1 MSNRMKQAIQLLFFS
16 SLIGV
21 GAGIITTLFGK
32 ILLGIGDLRSE
43 YFTFL
48 IPFLPLAG
56 VVIVF
61 IYQKWGREVQAGMGL
76 VFKAGQGELV
86 QISPVL
92 IPLIVSTTWLSHL
105 VGASVGREGVA
116 VQLGA
121 SLSHWLQKHGF
132 THLPKDMITKI
143 GMAAGFAGL
152 FQTPLAAGFFAIEV
166 LIVGQYSWTSLP
178 YCLVAAF
185 TASTTSH
192 LLGLEKFSH
201 TISSFSFQFTDSFKW
216 LFIAL
221 CFGFIGNLFAWFLA
235 QAKSISTR
243 WLPNPYIK
251 IAIMGVGLTV
261 LLFFFHQGRYTGL
274 GTNLIDAS
282 LAGEQVFAFD
292 WLLKLLLTC
301 LCLAAGFQG
310 GEVTPLFAIGAS
322 SGAVLAGLLSLP
334 TELVAALGYCAVFGT
349 ATNTI
354 LAPLFISYEVFGAN
368 ILPYAIPVLAIAYL
382 INRKQTIYGQQLRKF
397 NNAKKPII

>member
-1 MSNRMKQAIQLLFFS
+1 MTSKAKQAIQFLVFS
-16 SLIGV
+16 ILMGLIAGV
-21 GAGIITTLFGK
+21 VTTLFGK
-32 ILLGIGDLRSE
+32 ILLGVGDLRSE
-43 YFTFL
+43 FFTYL
-48 IPFLPLAG
+48 IPFLPLTG
-56 VVIVF
+56 LVIVF

-76 VFKAGQGELV
+76 VFKAGQGEEV
-86 QISPVL
+86 RISPVL
-92 IPLIVSTTWLSHL
+92 IPLVISTTWLSHL
-105 VGASVGREGVA
+105 FGASVGREGVA

-121 SLSHWLQKHGF
+121 SLSHWLQKQGF
-132 THLPKDMITKI
+132 THLSKDMITKI

-152 FQTPLAAGFFAIEV
+152 FQTPLAASFFAIEV

-201 TISSFSFQFTDSFKW
+201 AIATTSFQFTDSFKW
-216 LFIAL
+216 ILVAI
-221 CFGFIGNLFAWFLA
+221 CFGFVGNLFDWFLA
-235 QAKSISTR
+235 QAKNISTR

-251 IAIMGVGLTV
+251 VAIMGIGLSI
-261 LLFFFHQGRYTGL
+261 LLFYFHQGRYAGL
-274 GTNLIDAS
+274 GTNLIDVS
-282 LAGEQVFAFD
+282 LAGEQIFAYD

-322 SGAVLAGLLSLP
+322 SGAVLAGLLGLP

-349 ATNTI
+349 ATNTL
-354 LAPLFISYEVFGAN
+354 LAPIFISYEVFGTN

-382 INRKQTIYGQQLRKF
+382 INRKQTIYGMQVR
-397 NNAKKPII
+397 

>member
-1 MSNRMKQAIQLLFFS
+1 MTSKVKQASQFLTFS
-16 SLIGV
+16 ILMGLI
-21 GAGIITTLFGK
+21 AGLVTTFFGK
-32 ILLGIGDLRSE
+32 ILLGVGDFRSE
-43 YFTFL
+43 YFKYL
-48 IPFLPLAG
+48 IPILPLAG
-56 VVIVF
+56 LVIVF

-76 VFKAGQGELV
+76 VFKAGQGENV
-86 QISPVL
+86 HISPVL
-92 IPLIVSTTWLSHL
+92 IPLIISTTWLSHL
-105 VGASVGREGVA
+105 FGASVGREGVA

-121 SLSHWLQKHGF
+121 SLSHWLQKKGF
-132 THLPKDMITKI
+132 TDLPKDMITKI
-143 GMAAGFAGL
+143 GMSAGFAGL
-152 FQTPLAAGFFAIEV
+152 FQTPLAASFFAIEV
-166 LIVGQYSWTSLP
+166 LVVGQYSWTSLP

-201 TISSFSFQFTDSFKW
+201 AIDTTSFQFTDSFKW
-216 LFIAL
+216 ILIAI

-235 QAKSISTR
+235 QAKNITTR

-251 IAIMGVGLTV
+251 IAIMGIGLTV
-261 LLFFFHQGRYTGL
+261 LLFFFHQGRYAGL

-282 LAGEQVFAFD
+282 LAGEQVFAYD

-322 SGAVLAGLLSLP
+322 AGAVLAGLFGLP

-349 ATNTI
+349 ATNTL
-354 LAPLFISYEVFGAN
+354 LAPIFIGYEVFGAN
-368 ILPYAIPVLAIAYL
+368 LIPYAIPVLALAYL
-382 INRKQTIYGQQLRKF
+382 VNRKQTIYGMQVR
-397 NNAKKPII
+397 

>member
-1 MSNRMKQAIQLLFFS
+1 MTSKAKQASQFLVFS
-16 SLIGV
+16 ILIGLV
-21 GAGIITTLFGK
+21 AGLVTTFFGK
-32 ILLGIGDLRSE
+32 ILLGVGDLRSE
-43 YFTFL
+43 FFTYL

-56 VVIVF
+56 LVVVF

-76 VFKAGQGELV
+76 VFKAGQGENV
-86 QISPVL
+86 HISPVL
-92 IPLIVSTTWLSHL
+92 IPLIISTTWLSHL
-105 VGASVGREGVA
+105 FGASVGREGVA

-121 SLSHWLQKHGF
+121 SLSHWLQKQGF

-152 FQTPLAAGFFAIEV
+152 FQTPLAASFFAVEV
-166 LIVGQYSWTSLP
+166 LIVGQYAWTSLP

-201 TISSFSFQFTDSFKW
+201 AIATTSFQFTDSFKW
-216 LFIAL
+216 ILIAICL
-221 CFGFIGNLFAWFLA
+221 GFVGNLFAWFLA
-235 QAKSISTR
+235 QAKNISTR

-251 IAIMGVGLTV
+251 IAIMGVGLSV
-261 LLFFFHQGRYTGL
+261 LLFFFHQGRYAGL
-274 GTNLIDAS
+274 GTNLIEIS
-282 LAGEQVFAFD
+282 LAGEQVFAYD

-322 SGAVLAGLLSLP
+322 SGAVLAGLLGLP

-349 ATNTI
+349 ATNTL

-368 ILPYAIPVLAIAYL
+368 LIPFAIPILAIAYL
-382 INRKQTIYGQQLRKF
+382 INRKQTIYGMQVR
-397 NNAKKPII
+397 

>member
-1 MSNRMKQAIQLLFFS
+1 MTSKVKQASQFLVFS
-16 SLIGV
+16 ILMGLI
-21 GAGIITTLFGK
+21 AGLVTTFFGK
-32 ILLGIGDLRSE
+32 ILLRIGDLRSE
-43 YFTFL
+43 FFTYL

-56 VVIVF
+56 LVIVF

-76 VFKAGQGELV
+76 VFKAGQGENV
-86 QISPVL
+86 QISPILV
-92 IPLIVSTTWLSHL
+92 PLIISTTWLSHL
-105 VGASVGREGVA
+105 FGASVGREGVA

-121 SLSHWLQKHGF
+121 SLSHWLQKQGF
-132 THLPKDMITKI
+132 THLSKDMITKI

-152 FQTPLAAGFFAIEV
+152 FQTPLAASFFAIEV
-166 LIVGQYSWTSLP
+166 LIVGQYAWTSLP

-201 TISSFSFQFTDSFKW
+201 AIATTSFQFTDSFKW
-216 LFIAL
+216 ILIAI

-235 QAKSISTR
+235 QAKNISTR
-243 WLPNPYIK
+243 WLPNSYIK

-261 LLFFFHQGRYTGL
+261 LLFFFHQGRYAGL
-274 GTNLIDAS
+274 GTNLIDVS
-282 LAGEQVFAFD
+282 LAGEQVFAYD

-322 SGAVLAGLLSLP
+322 SGAVLAGLLGLP
-334 TELVAALGYCAVFGT
+334 TELVAALGYCAIFGT
-349 ATNTI
+349 ATNTL
-354 LAPLFISYEVFGAN
+354 LAPIFISYEVFGTN
-368 ILPYAIPVLAIAYL
+368 ILPYTIPLLAIAYL
-382 INRKQTIYGQQLRKF
+382 INRKQTIYGMQVR
-397 NNAKKPII
+397 

>member
-1 MSNRMKQAIQLLFFS
+1 MTSKVKQASQLLVFS
-16 SLIGV
+16 ILMGLIAGV
-21 GAGIITTLFGK
+21 VTTFFGK
-32 ILLGIGDLRSE
+32 ILLGVSDLRSE
-43 YFTFL
+43 FFTYL

-56 VVIVF
+56 LVIVF

-76 VFKAGQGELV
+76 VFKAGQGDLV

-92 IPLIVSTTWLSHL
+92 IPLIICTTWLSHL
-105 VGASVGREGVA
+105 FGASVGREGVA

-121 SLSHWLQKHGF
+121 SLSHWLQKQGF

-152 FQTPLAAGFFAIEV
+152 FQTPLAASFFAIEV
-166 LIVGQYSWTSLP
+166 LIVGQYAWTILP

-201 TISSFSFQFTDSFKW
+201 AIATTSFQFTDSFKW
-216 LFIAL
+216 ILVAL

-235 QAKSISTR
+235 QAKNISTR
-243 WLPNPYIK
+243 WFPNPYIK

-261 LLFFFHQGRYTGL
+261 LLFFFHQGRYAGL
-274 GTNLIDAS
+274 GANLIDAS
-282 LAGEQVFAFD
+282 LAGEQVFAYD
-292 WLLKLLLTC
+292 WLIKLLLTC
-301 LCLAAGFQG
+301 LCLVAGFQG

-322 SGAVLAGLLSLP
+322 AGAVLAGLLGLP
-334 TELVAALGYCAVFGT
+334 TELVAALGYCTVFGT
-349 ATNTI
+349 ATNTL
-354 LAPLFISYEVFGAN
+354 LAPIFISYEVFGAN
-368 ILPYAIPVLAIAYL
+368 ILPYAIPLLAIAYL
-382 INRKQTIYGQQLRKF
+382 INRKQTIYGQQIRK
-397 NNAKKPII
+397 

>member
-1 MSNRMKQAIQLLFFS
+1 MSNKMKQASQLLFFS
-16 SLIGV
+16 CLIGV

-32 ILLGIGDLRSE
+32 ILLGVGALRSE
-43 YFTFL
+43 FFTYL

-56 VVIVF
+56 LVIVF
-61 IYQKWGREVQAGMGL
+61 FYQKWGREVQAGMGL
-76 VFKAGQGELV
+76 VFKAGQGENV
-86 QISPVL
+86 HISPVL
-92 IPLIVSTTWLSHL
+92 IPLIISTTWLSHL
-105 VGASVGREGVA
+105 FGASVGREGVA

-132 THLPKDMITKI
+132 TDLPKDMVTKI

-152 FQTPLAAGFFAIEV
+152 FQTPLAASFFAIEV
-166 LIVGQYSWTSLP
+166 LIVGQYSLTSLP

-185 TASTTSH
+185 AASTTSH

-201 TISSFSFQFTDSFKW
+201 AITTTSFQFTDSFKW
-216 LFIAL
+216 ILIAI

-235 QAKSISTR
+235 QAKNISTR
-243 WLPNPYIK
+243 WLPTPYMK
-251 IAIMGVGLTV
+251 IAIMGVGLSI
-261 LLFFFHQGRYTGL
+261 LLFFFHQGRYAGL
-274 GTNLIDAS
+274 GTNLIEVS
-282 LAGEQVFAFD
+282 LTGEQVFAYD

-322 SGAVLAGLLSLP
+322 AGAVLAGLFGLP

-349 ATNTI
+349 ATNTL
-354 LAPLFISYEVFGAN
+354 LAPIFIGYEVFGAN
-368 ILPYAIPVLAIAYL
+368 LIPYAIPVLALAYL
-382 INRKQTIYGQQLRKF
+382 VNRKQTIYGMQVR
-397 NNAKKPII
+397 

>member
-1 MSNRMKQAIQLLFFS
+1 MTSKVKQAIQFLVFS
-16 SLIGV
+16 ILMGLIAGV
-21 GAGIITTLFGK
+21 VTTLFGK
-32 ILLGIGDLRSE
+32 ILLGVGDLRSE
-43 YFTFL
+43 FFTYL

-56 VVIVF
+56 LVIVF
-61 IYQKWGREVQAGMGL
+61 VYQKWGREVQAGMGL
-76 VFKAGQGELV
+76 VFKAGQGENV
-86 QISPVL
+86 HISPVL
-92 IPLIVSTTWLSHL
+92 ISLIICTTWLSHL
-105 VGASVGREGVA
+105 FGASVGREGVA

-121 SLSHWLQKHGF
+121 SLSHWLQKQGF
-132 THLPKDMITKI
+132 TDLPKDMITKI

-152 FQTPLAAGFFAIEV
+152 FQTPLAASFFAIEV
-166 LIVGQYSWTSLP
+166 LIVGQYAWTSLP

-201 TISSFSFQFTDSFKW
+201 AIATTSFQFTDSFKW
-216 LFIAL
+216 ILIAICL
-221 CFGFIGNLFAWFLA
+221 GFVGNLFAWFLT
-235 QAKSISTR
+235 QAKNISTR

-251 IAIMGVGLTV
+251 IAIMGTGLSI
-261 LLFFFHQGRYTGL
+261 LLFFFHQGRYAGL
-274 GTNLIDAS
+274 GTNFIEAS
-282 LAGEQVFAFD
+282 LAGEQVFAYD

-322 SGAVLAGLLSLP
+322 SGAVLAGLLGLP

-349 ATNTI
+349 ATNTL
-354 LAPLFISYEVFGAN
+354 LAPIFISYEVFGTN

-382 INRKQTIYGQQLRKF
+382 INRKQTIYGQQIRK
-397 NNAKKPII
+397 

>member
-1 MSNRMKQAIQLLFFS
+1 MTSKVKQATQFLAFS
-16 SLIGV
+16 ILIGLI
-21 GAGIITTLFGK
+21 AGLVPTLFGK
-32 ILLGIGDLRSE
+32 ILLGVSDLRSE
-43 YFTFL
+43 FFTYL

-56 VVIVF
+56 LVIVF
-61 IYQKWGREVQAGMGL
+61 VYQKWGREVQAGMGL
-76 VFKAGQGELV
+76 VFKAGQGENV
-86 QISPVL
+86 QIPPIL
-92 IPLIVSTTWLSHL
+92 IPLIISTTWLSHIF
-105 VGASVGREGVA
+105 GASVGREGVA

-121 SLSHWLQKHGF
+121 SLSHWLQKQGF
-132 THLPKDMITKI
+132 TDLPKDMITKI

-152 FQTPLAAGFFAIEV
+152 FQTPLAASFFAIEV
-166 LIVGQYSWTSLP
+166 LIVGQYAWTSLP

-201 TISSFSFQFTDSFKW
+201 AISAPTFQFTDSFKW
-216 LFIAL
+216 ILIAL

-235 QAKSISTR
+235 QAKNISTR

-251 IAIMGVGLTV
+251 IAIMGIGLTV
-261 LLFFFHQGRYTGL
+261 LLFFFHQGRYAGL

-282 LAGEQVFAFD
+282 LAGEQVFAYD

-322 SGAVLAGLLSLP
+322 AGAVLAGLFGLP

-349 ATNTI
+349 ATNTL
-354 LAPLFISYEVFGAN
+354 LAPIFIGYEVFGAN
-368 ILPYAIPVLAIAYL
+368 LIPYAIPVLALAYL
-382 INRKQTIYGQQLRKF
+382 VNRKQTIYGMQVR
-397 NNAKKPII
+397 

>member
-1 MSNRMKQAIQLLFFS
+1 MTSKVKQASQFLTFS
-16 SLIGV
+16 ILMGLI
-21 GAGIITTLFGK
+21 AGLVTTFFGK
-32 ILLGIGDLRSE
+32 ILLGVGDFRSE
-43 YFTFL
+43 YFKYL
-48 IPFLPLAG
+48 IPILPLAG
-56 VVIVF
+56 LVIVF

-76 VFKAGQGELV
+76 VFKAGQGENV
-86 QISPVL
+86 HISPVL
-92 IPLIVSTTWLSHL
+92 IPLIISTTWLSHL
-105 VGASVGREGVA
+105 FGASVGREGVA

-121 SLSHWLQKHGF
+121 SLSHWLQKKGF
-132 THLPKDMITKI
+132 TDLPKDMITKI

-152 FQTPLAAGFFAIEV
+152 FQTPLAASFFAIEV
-166 LIVGQYSWTSLP
+166 LVVGQYSWTSLP

-201 TISSFSFQFTDSFKW
+201 AIDTTSFQFTDSFKW
-216 LFIAL
+216 ILIAI

-235 QAKSISTR
+235 QAKNITTR

-251 IAIMGVGLTV
+251 IAIMGIGLTV
-261 LLFFFHQGRYTGL
+261 LLFFFHQGRYAGL

-282 LAGEQVFAFD
+282 LAGEQVFAYD

-322 SGAVLAGLLSLP
+322 AGAVLAGLFGLP

-349 ATNTI
+349 ATNTL
-354 LAPLFISYEVFGAN
+354 LAPIFIGYEVFGAN
-368 ILPYAIPVLAIAYL
+368 LIPYAIPVLALAYL
-382 INRKQTIYGQQLRKF
+382 VNRKQTIYGMQVR
-397 NNAKKPII
+397 